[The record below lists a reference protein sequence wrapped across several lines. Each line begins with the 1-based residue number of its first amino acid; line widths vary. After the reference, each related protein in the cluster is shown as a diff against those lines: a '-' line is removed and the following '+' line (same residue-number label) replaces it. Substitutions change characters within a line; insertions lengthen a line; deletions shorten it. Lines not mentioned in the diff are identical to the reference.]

1 MHYIKGEFMKDF
13 LDLAC
18 ERYSVRKYSDRP
30 IEDEKLEKILKAAQV
45 APTGNNFQPQRVFVI
60 KSEEGLEK
68 IRSFTPY
75 CFNAP
80 IVLLICYDKEVSW
93 KTVDGHDAGL
103 DDAVIAT
110 TQMMLEAFDLGIG
123 SVWVRGY
130 DKCVLDE
137 LFNLPDN
144 MVTVALLP
152 IGYPSDKAKP
162 SPLHSRNVS
171 MDVMV
176 DYL

>member
-1 MHYIKGEFMKDF
+1 M
-13 LDLAC
+13 
-18 ERYSVRKYSDRP
+18 
-30 IEDEKLEKILKAAQV
+30 
-45 APTGNNFQPQRVFVI
+45 
-60 KSEEGLEK
+60 
-68 IRSFTPY
+68 
-75 CFNAP
+75 
-80 IVLLICYDKEVSW
+80 LICYDKEVSW

-110 TQMMLEAFDLGIG
+110 TQMMLEAYDLGIG

-130 DKCVLDE
+130 DKRVLDE
-137 LFNLPDN
+137 LFDLPEN

-152 IGYPSDKAKP
+152 IGYLSEKAKP

>member
-1 MHYIKGEFMKDF
+1 MMKDF
-13 LDLAC
+13 LQLAS

-30 IEDEKLEKILKAAQV
+30 IEDEKLEKILKAAQI
-45 APTGNNFQPQRVFVI
+45 APTGNNYQPQRIFVI
-60 KSEEGLEK
+60 KSEEGLK
-68 IRSFTPY
+68 KVRDFTPY
-75 CFNAP
+75 FFGAP
-80 IVLLICYDKEVSW
+80 LVLLICYDKNVSW

-110 TQMMLEAFDLGIG
+110 TQMMLEAYDLGIG

-130 DKCVLDE
+130 DKRVLDE
-137 LFNLPDN
+137 LFDLPDN
-144 MVTVALLP
+144 LVSVALLP

-171 MDVMV
+171 MDEMV
-176 DYL
+176 GYL

>member
-1 MHYIKGEFMKDF
+1 MYKIVCNDLLGDVLKDF

-18 ERYSVRKYSDRP
+18 ERYSVRKYSDRE

-68 IRSFTPY
+68 IRNFTPY
-75 CFNAP
+75 CFGAP
-80 IVLLICYDKEVSW
+80 IVLLICYDKSVSW

-110 TQMMLEAFDLGIG
+110 TQMMLEAYDLGIG

-130 DKCVLDE
+130 DKRVMDE
-137 LFNLPDN
+137 LLTCRRTWSLSRCFLSDILQKKPVLPHCIPE
-144 MVTVALLP
+144 M
-152 IGYPSDKAKP
+152 
-162 SPLHSRNVS
+162 
-171 MDVMV
+171 
-176 DYL
+176 

>member
-1 MHYIKGEFMKDF
+1 MKDF
-13 LDLAC
+13 LELAC
-18 ERYSVRKYSDRP
+18 ERYSVRKYSDKQ

-80 IVLLICYDKEVSW
+80 IVLLICYDREVSW

-110 TQMMLEAFDLGIG
+110 TQMMLEAYDLGIG

-130 DKCVLDE
+130 DKRVLDE
-137 LFNLPDN
+137 LFDLPEN

-152 IGYPSDKAKP
+152 IGYPSEKAKP
-162 SPLHSRNVS
+162 SPLHSKNVS

>member
-1 MHYIKGEFMKDF
+1 MNDF
-13 LDLAC
+13 LELAC
-18 ERYSVRKYSDRP
+18 ERYSVRKYSEKP

-60 KSEEGLEK
+60 KSKEGLEK

-80 IVLLICYDKEVSW
+80 IVLLICYDREVSW

-110 TQMMLEAFDLGIG
+110 TQMMLEAFDEGIG
-123 SVWVRGY
+123 SCWVRGF
-130 DKCVLDE
+130 DKNVLIDV
-137 LFNLPDN
+137 FDFPSNLEP
-144 MVTVALLP
+144 VALLP
-152 IGYPSDKAKP
+152 IGYPSDDSIPLKGFSDVRKP
-162 SPLHSRNVS
+162 L
-171 MDVMV
+171 DEMV
-176 DYL
+176 EYL